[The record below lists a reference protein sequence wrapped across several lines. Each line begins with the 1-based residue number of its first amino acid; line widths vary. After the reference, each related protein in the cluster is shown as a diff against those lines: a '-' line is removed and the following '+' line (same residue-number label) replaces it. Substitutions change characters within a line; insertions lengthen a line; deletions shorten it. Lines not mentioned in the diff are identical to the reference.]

1 MEKNTY
7 IKNGFVSENL
17 FRTAEVRPDR
27 LPPFESAKKVLPR
40 PLWAGHEDAIEM
52 YWKAWEIGFGHLK
65 KPTAE
70 NGFLSSY
77 LDTAYNGNIFMWD
90 SVFIT
95 HFSRYG
101 KRVFPFQK
109 TLDNFYRK
117 QHLDGFICREIYGED
132 GTDAFQRHDPASTG
146 PNVLAW
152 SEREYYR
159 AFGDLE
165 RLNAVYP
172 VLCAYHLWLKENRTW
187 KDGSYWTSGWGS
199 GMDNIPRIPAGSH
212 PNFSHGH
219 MAWVDACLQQYMN
232 GRILLDMGFELER
245 WQEIEEIEDET
256 HSLGE
261 FIRERL
267 WDGTEGYLFD
277 LYADGSR
284 AECRH
289 IGALWALHADV
300 LKKEQIAAMT
310 GLLEKDGAFGTDR
323 PVPSL
328 DPGHPRFREN
338 GRYWQGGVWAP
349 TNYMVLSGLQKQGRE
364 DLAHALALK
373 HHRHILNVYKKTRT
387 FWEYYSPTE
396 DEPGFVARPDFVGW
410 TGLVPISVL
419 FEFIM
424 GITPD
429 YSRKEIRWNVSLD
442 EEHGVEAYPFGP
454 DQSID
459 LRISAP
465 VKEGKERQITLAGG
479 EAFTLIT
486 RYKGKTER
494 HDVLKGKNRIILKG

>member
-7 IKNGFVSENL
+7 IKNGFVSENT
-17 FRTAEVRPDR
+17 FRTAELNPDEI
-27 LPPFESAKKVLPR
+27 PSFQTAKKDLPL
-40 PLWAGHEDAIEM
+40 PHWAGHDDAVDM
-52 YWKAWEIGFGHLK
+52 YWKAWEIGFSHLK
-65 KPTAE
+65 APTAE

-101 KRVFPFQK
+101 KGVFPFQK

-132 GTDAFQRHDPASTG
+132 GRDAFQRHDPASTG
-146 PNVLAW
+146 PNILGW
-152 SEREYYR
+152 SEMEYYR

-172 VLCAYHLWLKENRTW
+172 ALCAYHLWLKENRTW

-199 GMDNIPRIPAGSH
+199 GMDNIPRIPDGRH

-232 GRILLDMGFELER
+232 GKILLDMGFELER
-245 WQEIEEIEDET
+245 WQEIEEIEDEI
-256 HSLGE
+256 HSLGD

-267 WDGTEGYLFD
+267 WDEKEGFLFD
-277 LYADGSR
+277 LYADDRRS
-284 AECRH
+284 ECRH
-289 IGALWALHADV
+289 IGALWALHAGV
-300 LKKEQIAAMT
+300 LKEEQLAAMVSV
-310 GLLEKDGAFGTDR
+310 LQKAFDTER
-323 PVPSL
+323 PFPSL

-349 TNYMVLSGLQKQGRE
+349 TNYMVLSGLQKQGRD
-364 DLAHALALK
+364 DLAHSLALK
-373 HHRHILNVYKKTRT
+373 HHRHILNVYRKTGT
-387 FWEYYSPTE
+387 FWEYYSPGS
-396 DEPGFVARPDFVGW
+396 DDPGFMARPDFVGW
-410 TGLVPISVL
+410 TGIVPVSVL
-419 FEFIM
+419 FEFVM
-424 GITPD
+424 GIRPD
-429 YSRKEIRWNVSLD
+429 YSRKEIFWNLALE
-442 EEHGVEAYPFGP
+442 EEHGIASYPFGP

-459 LRISAP
+459 LKVSAAG
-465 VKEGKERQITLAGG
+465 KEGTERQITVKTS
-479 EAFTLIT
+479 ESFTLVT
-486 RYKGKTER
+486 RYRGTSER
-494 HDVLKGKNRIILKG
+494 HDISRGSNKITLKG